1 VTDVRSYGR
10 ARDVVRKM
18 TFREGIVR
26 RDDEAEVSLPSL
38 EEFSDEIQAPPGGK
52 ALRVRLTAESRDK
65 MRKRALV
72 SIDLPGFSP
81 FVMWC
86 DEGASLGG
94 EDSAP
99 GPLAYFSAA
108 IAF

>member
-1 VTDVRSYGR
+1 V
-10 ARDVVRKM
+10 ARKM
-18 TFREGIVR
+18 VFREGIVR
-26 RDDEAEVSLPSL
+26 KDDEAEVSLPSL
-38 EEFSDEIQAPPGGK
+38 EKSSDEIQAPQGGK
-52 ALRVRLTAESRDK
+52 ALQVRLTAEARDK

-86 DEGASLGG
+86 DEGTLLGG

-99 GPLAYFSAA
+99 APLAYFSAA

>member
-1 VTDVRSYGR
+1 MV
-10 ARDVVRKM
+10 
-18 TFREGIVR
+18 FREGIVKKE
-26 RDDEAEVSLPSL
+26 DEAEVSLTSL
-38 EEFSDEIQAPPGGK
+38 EESSDEIQASRGGK
-52 ALRVRLTAESRDK
+52 VLRVRLTAEAREK

-86 DEGASLGG
+86 DEGTSLGG

-99 GPLAYFSAA
+99 APLAYFSAA

>member
-1 VTDVRSYGR
+1 MV
-10 ARDVVRKM
+10 
-18 TFREGIVR
+18 FREGIVR
-26 RDDEAEVSLPSL
+26 KDDEAEVSLTSL
-38 EEFSDEIQAPPGGK
+38 EETSDEIQAPQGGK
-52 ALRVRLTAESRDK
+52 ALRVRLTAKSREK

-86 DEGASLGG
+86 DEGTSLGG
-94 EDSAP
+94 DDSAP
-99 GPLAYFSAA
+99 APLAYFSAA

>member
-1 VTDVRSYGR
+1 M
-10 ARDVVRKM
+10 VRKM
-18 TFREGIVR
+18 SLREGIVR
-26 RDDEAEVSLPSL
+26 KVNEAEVPLPSL
-38 EEFSDEIQAPPGGK
+38 EESSDEIQAPQGAK
-52 ALRVRLTAESRDK
+52 AFQIRLTAESRDK
-65 MRKRALV
+65 MKKQALV

-86 DEGASLGG
+86 DEGTSLGG

-99 GPLAYFSAA
+99 APLAYFSAA

>member
-1 VTDVRSYGR
+1 M
-10 ARDVVRKM
+10 VRKKA
-18 TFREGIVR
+18 FGEGIVSK
-26 RDDEAEVSLPSL
+26 DDEAEVSLPRL
-38 EEFSDEIQAPPGGK
+38 EESRDDIQVPQGAKEIQ
-52 ALRVRLTAESRDK
+52 VRLTAESHDK

-72 SIDLPGFSP
+72 SNELPGFSP

-86 DEGASLGG
+86 DEGTSLGG

-99 GPLAYFSAA
+99 APLAYFSAA

>member
-1 VTDVRSYGR
+1 MVQKKVFG
-10 ARDVVRKM
+10 
-18 TFREGIVR
+18 EGIVR
-26 RDDEAEVSLPSL
+26 KDDEAEVSLSSL
-38 EEFSDEIQAPPGGK
+38 EKSSDEI
-52 ALRVRLTAESRDK
+52 RVPQGSKELQVWLTAESHDK

-86 DEGASLGG
+86 DERTSLGG

-99 GPLAYFSAA
+99 APLAYFSAT

>member
-1 VTDVRSYGR
+1 MGL
-10 ARDVVRKM
+10 
-18 TFREGIVR
+18 REGIVR
-26 RDDEAEVSLPSL
+26 KVDEAEVSLPSL
-38 EEFSDEIQAPPGGK
+38 EESSDEIQAPQGGK
-52 ALRVRLTAESRDK
+52 AFQIRLTAESRDK
-65 MRKRALV
+65 MKKQALV

-86 DEGASLGG
+86 DEGTSLGG

-99 GPLAYFSAA
+99 GPLAYFAAA